1 MNNLIKNEK
10 RKYRGGAEKRRELF
24 KKQMTKEAE
33 KCYKVDKMFKSSGC
47 KLLTLTTPE
56 NVYNNNC
63 SSTEDSSITV
73 SSKVLPKLLFK
84 R

>member
-1 MNNLIKNEK
+1 
-10 RKYRGGAEKRRELF
+10 
-24 KKQMTKEAE
+24 MTKEAE
-33 KCYKVDKMFKSSGC
+33 KCYKVSEMFKSSGC

-56 NVYNNNC
+56 NVYNNC
-63 SSTEDSSITV
+63 SSREDSNITV